1 MRRLLVLCLALTS
14 VAALAAHGDMSRV
27 VAALRSLAEPLLGH
41 GEAIAPHFDTFYTGM
56 VEALPPQQRTE
67 RALEMAIDNYQ
78 GAADYV
84 IEHAQAWR
92 GQFKPSQQLDVLLRT
107 AGNSRRIEVRMAA
120 FELALAEYGLQ
131 KTPAEIDGLLARRA
145 QDPQGHGAWALWNI
159 SMIGARGVERERIYG
174 VLVDAVRDTDATQ
187 RQWAVDAL
195 ARFGG
200 EEVVDPLLYVGA
212 HDASVAIQERAFCG
226 LAQSGTLQLA
236 ERYRAVPGLLAIA
249 EDGKASKQQHA
260 WAFQAL
266 REITETYD
274 VPEDASAWRVALA
287 RAGLLPG

>member
-1 MRRLLVLCLALTS
+1 MRRLLVSMLALTS
-14 VAALAAHGDMSRV
+14 LGAFAAHGDVTRM

-41 GEAIAPHFDTFYTGM
+41 GDAIAPRFDTFYAGM
-56 VEALPPQQRTE
+56 VEALPPQERTE
-67 RALEMAIDNYQ
+67 RALELAIDNYQ

-84 IEHAQAWR
+84 VDRAQTWR
-92 GQFKPSQQLDVLLRT
+92 GQFKASPSLDALLH
-107 AGNSRRIEVRMAA
+107 AALNSRRVEVRMAA
-120 FELALAEYGLQ
+120 FELSLAEYGLQ
-131 KTPAEIDGLLARRA
+131 KTPVEIDRLLARRA
-145 QDPQGHGAWALWNI
+145 TDPQGSGPWALWNM

-174 VLVDAVRDTDATQ
+174 ILVDAVRDNDESQ
-187 RQWAVDAL
+187 RRWAVDAL

-200 EEVVDPLLYVGA
+200 EEIVDPLLTIAA
-212 HDASVAIQERAFCG
+212 HDPSIEVQERAFCG

-249 EDGKASKQQHA
+249 DDLGASVQQRA

-274 VPEDASAWRVALA
+274 VADDVSAWRVALD
-287 RAGLLPG
+287 RAGLLGH